1 MSLPRYKIVFD
12 GTLMP
17 DMSIDAVKAN
27 LASLF
32 KSDIAR
38 IEGLFGRGPV
48 AIKRDLAEAEA
59 DKYLHAL
66 QRAGARVRKEA
77 DLTAALSLVETD
89 EEKAARTNEEEQA
102 QQVLQPMECPKC
114 GHRQDKAAECGA
126 CGIVIDKYLAR
137 QAAIATSPAIQPSTA
152 SVASTSS
159 TPYTPPR
166 ANIDVH
172 EGEVGELKVF
182 SFSGRIGRMRYLAWS
197 LVMMFVFIGVTAGLA
212 ALSAGSPGFGG
223 FIIIAATVALLV
235 VSVQIGVQ
243 RLHDMGWSGW
253 FWLLNLVP
261 VINSVFWIIMLVV
274 PGSVASNRYG
284 PPPPPNSLAV
294 NLLGGILLVVLV
306 GSLLV
311 LFLSGIASL
320 AMFSV
325 LFGQFL
331 GGV

>member
-38 IEGLFGRGPV
+38 IESLFGRGPV

-59 DKYLHAL
+59 DQYLKAL

-77 DLTAALSLVETD
+77 DLSAALSLVETD
-89 EEKAARTNEEEQA
+89 EEKAARTIEEEQA
-102 QQVLQPMECPKC
+102 QQALQPMECPKC
-114 GHRQDKAAECGA
+114 GHRQDKAPECTA

-137 QAAIATSPAIQPSTA
+137 QAGMAPSSAPQPVTAASPAP
-152 SVASTSS
+152 SS

-182 SFSGRIGRMRYLAWS
+182 SFRGRIGRMRYLAWS
-197 LVMMFVFIGVTAGLA
+197 LVLMFVFVGVTAGLA

-223 FIIIAATVALLV
+223 FIIIAAVVAMLV

-253 FWLLNLVP
+253 LWLLSLVPIVNNVFWL
-261 VINSVFWIIMLVV
+261 IMLVV
-274 PGSVASNRYG
+274 PGSVAGNRYG

-311 LFLSGIASL
+311 LFLSGIASM
-320 AMFSV
+320 AMFSL
-325 LFGQFL
+325 LFGQL
-331 GGV
+331 TGGH